1 MGPIARTVKDV
12 AQILDVAVPLDSLP
26 ACHRPGASYAE
37 ACGAVD
43 LHGVRIGVLEHLG
56 QNIDQPQ
63 LDAFRDAL
71 VILTG
76 VGATIVRD
84 ALLDGFQDYTS
95 LPDRMKNTVLD
106 TEFKTD
112 MEAYLLSLVQN
123 PRHIQTFE
131 DLVETVKSE
140 NLEEYPSRDVDVML
154 RALNTSKSSSE
165 YATMLEK
172 EKYYASDGGFEGAMD
187 RYG

>member
-1 MGPIARTVKDV
+1 
-12 AQILDVAVPLDSLP
+12 
-26 ACHRPGASYAE
+26 
-37 ACGAVD
+37 
-43 LHGVRIGVLEHLG
+43 
-56 QNIDQPQ
+56 
-63 LDAFRDAL
+63 
-71 VILTG
+71 
-76 VGATIVRD
+76 
-84 ALLDGFQDYTS
+84 
-95 LPDRMKNTVLD
+95 MKNTVLD
-106 TEFKTD
+106 TEFKTE